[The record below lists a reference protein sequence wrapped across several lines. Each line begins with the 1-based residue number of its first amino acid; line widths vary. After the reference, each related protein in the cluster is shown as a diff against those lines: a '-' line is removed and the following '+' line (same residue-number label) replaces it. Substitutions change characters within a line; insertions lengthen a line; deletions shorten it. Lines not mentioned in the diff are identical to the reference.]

1 MNKDCRD
8 PLDHKANVA
17 HRVVLVNRADKV
29 SRVSVVPLDQRDPLD
44 KRDHL
49 VNRDPL
55 DLWDLKV
62 NVDHAVT
69 TGSPALTARMADLE
83 NEARKDELDRL
94 DRLGYLDLRDQMVN
108 RALLDKLAT
117 LVDRVAQDHV
127 VHLVFLGKM
136 VKLVNRVKE
145 DLLVRPDKEVC
156 TVIHVSFCFIHGVWW
171 RVGVQIIFAKT

>member
-8 PLDHKANVA
+8 PLDHKENVA
-17 HRVVLVNRADKV
+17 RRVVPVNRADRV

-69 TGSPALTARMADLE
+69 TGSPALTARMADLV
-83 NEARKDELDRL
+83 NEARKDELGRL
-94 DRLGYLDLRDQMVN
+94 DRLGKLDLRDPTVN
-108 RALLDKLAT
+108 RVLLDRLAT
-117 LVDRVAQDHV
+117 LVDRVVQDHV
-127 VHLVFLGKM
+127 DRLVFLGKM

-145 DLLVRPDKEVC
+145 DQLVRLDKEVC
-156 TVIHVSFCFIHGVWW
+156 TTRLVS
-171 RVGVQIIFAKT
+171 